1 MPQPGVENVTC
12 GSNVSGCSGWSKIR
26 GSVDVSR
33 HAAGRVTK
41 YAMVM
46 PDRMMTIAMTATM
59 RRTVFGF
66 RPPSE
71 GLGPDGAPAG
81 GSGAVAKEMPPPRE
95 EMGDRI

>member
-12 GSNVSGCSGWSKIR
+12 GSKVSGCSGWSKIR

-46 PDRMMTIAMTATM
+46 PDRMMTTAMTATM
-59 RRTVFGF
+59 RRTVLGF
-66 RPPSE
+66 RPPND
-71 GLGPDGAPAG
+71 GLGPTGGPAVG
-81 GSGAVAKEMPPPRE
+81 WGAVAKGMPPPRE
-95 EMGDRI
+95 ETGDRI